1 MTSNTLAR
9 TPLIAAM
16 AVGVVLFCEGA
27 VRAQGARAM
36 PRFEV
41 DASWPKLPNNW
52 VLGQVPGIAVDRHD
66 HVWIL
71 HRPRTVPEEQ
81 RSRAAPPVLE
91 FDEKG
96 KFVAAWGGPGTGFDW
111 PDSEHGISVDQ
122 KDDVWIGGSSP
133 TSNSLTRRS
142 DDMLL
147 RFTSKGKF
155 LLQIGGSD
163 KSGGNKD
170 TAAVNKPAD
179 AYVYAKTKEVFV
191 ADGYGNRRV
200 IVFDADTGAF
210 KRMWGAF
217 GNVPED
223 APARGGGAP
232 PAAARPGGAP
242 QGAGAQATAPAPAPP
257 ARGGGGA
264 PAGAAPGGGRGAAP
278 PLETEGP
285 GPQQFGSPVHSVK
298 ISNDGLLYVA
308 DRSNRRVQVFDPDG
322 KYKTQM
328 FVNRAGPSSNSVAG
342 IAFSPDGDQR
352 FMYLADYGNS
362 RIVVVERKSLEVL
375 YQFGNLGE
383 KPGEFRGPH
392 HLAVDSKGNIYTAEV
407 SPGNRAQRF
416 VYKGTSSATPP
427 NALTAQQLA
436 VPAK

>member
-1 MTSNTLAR
+1 MTPNTLTR
-9 TPLIAAM
+9 TALVATV
-16 AVGVVLFCEGA
+16 AVGVVLLREGD
-27 VRAQGARAM
+27 VHAQGARAM

-41 DASWPKLPNNW
+41 DASWPQLPNNW

-71 HRPRTVPEEQ
+71 HRPRTVPEGQ
-81 RSRAAPPVLE
+81 RSHAAPAVLE

-96 KFVAAWGGPGTGFDW
+96 KFVAGWGGSGTGFEW

-122 KDDVWIGGSSP
+122 KDNVWIGGSSP

-147 RFTSKGKF
+147 KFTSKGKF

-170 TAAVNKPAD
+170 TTSVNKPAD

-200 IVFDADTGAF
+200 IVFDAETGAF

-232 PAAARPGGAP
+232 APAA
-242 QGAGAQATAPAPAPP
+242 PP
-257 ARGGGGA
+257 RGGGGA
-264 PAGAAPGGGRGAAP
+264 PGAAPGAGRGAAP

-362 RIVVVERKSLEVL
+362 RIVIVERKSLDVL
-375 YQFGNLGE
+375 YQFGSLGE

-416 VYKGTSSATPP
+416 VYKGTSSTTPS

-436 VPAK
+436 VPVK

>member
-1 MTSNTLAR
+1 MASHTRTRIALAAALATSL
-9 TPLIAAM
+9 
-16 AVGVVLFCEGA
+16 VVPSQRG
-27 VRAQGARAM
+27 VRAQGTRAM

-71 HRPRTVPEEQ
+71 HRPRTVPEDQ
-81 RSRAAPPVLE
+81 RSRAAPAVLE
-91 FDEKG
+91 FDDKG
-96 KFVAAWGGPGTGFDW
+96 TFVGAWGGPGTGFDW
-111 PDSEHGISVDQ
+111 PDSEHGIFVDQ
-122 KDDVWIGGSSP
+122 KDNVWIGGSSP

-147 RFTSKGKF
+147 KFTNKGKF
-155 LLQIGGSD
+155 LLQIGGPD

-170 TAAVNKPAD
+170 TASVNKPAD
-179 AYVYAKTKEVFV
+179 AYVYAKTNELFV

-217 GNVPED
+217 GNVPQD
-223 APARGGGAP
+223 APAPRGGGAP
-232 PAAARPGGAP
+232 SAAARAGAAP
-242 QGAGAQATAPAPAPP
+242 QGGGPQPAATAPAA
-257 ARGGGGA
+257 
-264 PAGAAPGGGRGAAP
+264 GRGAAP
-278 PLETEGP
+278 PLDTEGP
-285 GPQQFGSPVHSVK
+285 GPQQFGGPVHSVK

-322 KYKTQM
+322 KYRTQM
-328 FVNRAGPSSNSVAG
+328 FVNRSGPSSNSVAG

-362 RIVVVERKSLEVL
+362 RILIVDRKSLEV
-375 YQFGNLGE
+375 
-383 KPGEFRGPH
+383 
-392 HLAVDSKGNIYTAEV
+392 
-407 SPGNRAQRF
+407 
-416 VYKGTSSATPP
+416 
-427 NALTAQQLA
+427 
-436 VPAK
+436 

>member
-1 MTSNTLAR
+1 MTSHTLAR
-9 TPLIAAM
+9 MALAAAVAAGIA
-16 AVGVVLFCEGA
+16 VLREGA
-27 VRAQGARAM
+27 AHAQGTRAM
-36 PRFEV
+36 PRFDV
-41 DASWPKLPNNW
+41 DATWPSLPNNW

-81 RSRAAPPVLE
+81 RSRAAPAVLE
-91 FDEKG
+91 FDDKG
-96 KFVAAWGGPGTGFDW
+96 TFVAAWGGPGAGFDW
-111 PDSEHGISVDQ
+111 PDSEHGITVDQ
-122 KDDVWIGGSSP
+122 QDNVWIGGSSP

-147 RFTSKGKF
+147 KFTSKGKF
-155 LLQIGGSD
+155 LLQIGGPD

-170 TAAVNKPAD
+170 TASVNKPAD
-179 AYVYAKTKEVFV
+179 AYVSTKTNEVFV

-200 IVFDADTGAF
+200 IVFDAGTGAF

-217 GNVPED
+217 GNVPVD
-223 APARGGGAP
+223 APAGRGAGAPPAVARAGGSPGAGAP
-232 PAAARPGGAP
+232 PAA
-242 QGAGAQATAPAPAPP
+242 
-257 ARGGGGA
+257 
-264 PAGAAPGGGRGAAP
+264 GRGAAP

-285 GPQQFGSPVHSVK
+285 GPQQFGGPVHSVK

-308 DRSNRRVQVFDPDG
+308 DRANRRVQVFDPDG

-362 RIVVVERKSLEVL
+362 RIVVVERKSLDVL

-383 KPGEFRGPH
+383 KPGDFRGPH
-392 HLAVDSKGNIYTAEV
+392 HLAADSKGNIYVAEV